1 MIRRALLSV
10 SPHTP
15 GFPMDHRTDVPSSQ
29 RRMKQARDQIGELED
44 VIAIANKTMV
54 KARFLLERL
63 QLERIQQQSDH
74 GTKG

>member
-1 MIRRALLSV
+1 
-10 SPHTP
+10 
-15 GFPMDHRTDVPSSQ
+15 MDHRTDVPSSQ

>member
-1 MIRRALLSV
+1 
-10 SPHTP
+10 
-15 GFPMDHRTDVPSSQ
+15 MDHRTDVPSSQ
-29 RRMKQARDQIGELED
+29 RRMKQARDQISELED